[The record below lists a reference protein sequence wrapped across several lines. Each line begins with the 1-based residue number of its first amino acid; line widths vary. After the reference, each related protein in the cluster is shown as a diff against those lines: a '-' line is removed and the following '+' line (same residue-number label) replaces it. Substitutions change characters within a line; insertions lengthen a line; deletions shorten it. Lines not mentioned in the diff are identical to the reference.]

1 MDAKSY
7 LIEIL
12 EYYKYKL
19 KDDKCTKAEI
29 DSVTS
34 LLEKNLKIYG
44 TIKDF
49 AAFYDKPESQVR
61 VNIFRKVFAKPIRA
75 VLYPFNEFHKAVSSN
90 WKHNK

>member
-12 EYYKYKL
+12 EYYISKL
-19 KDDKCTKAEI
+19 KEDKCTIAEI
-29 DSVTS
+29 NSATEAI
-34 LLEKNLKIYG
+34 EKNIKTYG

-61 VNIFRKVFAKPIRA
+61 VNIFRKVFAKPKR
-75 VLYPFNEFHKAVSSN
+75 VLLYPFNEFHKAVSSN
-90 WKHNK
+90 WKHTK